1 VSALADQLPALQV
14 LLPLLGAPLC
24 FLIRKESWVSAFTI
38 AICWA
43 CLGISLSLLGEVRGG
58 EVIVYEFGGWSR
70 PFGIEYRV
78 DIMNAFVL
86 VVVSGIAA
94 VLFTAGPG
102 KARRAIPQGR
112 EFLFYSAALLCLTG
126 LLGVTITG
134 DVFNVFVFLEISS
147 LASYI
152 LIALGRDRR
161 ALMAAFTYLI
171 MGTIGATFLLIGIG
185 LMYQMTGTL
194 NMVDM
199 AHRLEAVNQTR
210 TVHVALAFV
219 VVGIS
224 TKLAVFPL
232 HQWLPNAYGYAPPI
246 VSAFL
251 AATATKVAY
260 YLLIRFCLGLFGAS
274 LVFDVVGIDQ
284 VLLPLSVAAM
294 FVGSI
299 AAIYQMDLKRVLA
312 YSSIAQ
318 IGYMTLGFSLATAAG
333 VSAGLIHLFN
343 HALMKGALFMVAAC
357 ITWRME
363 NTSIGAMRGLGRTMP
378 FSMAALVVGG
388 LALVGV
394 PGTVG
399 FTSKWALVS
408 AALEKDSLGL
418 AFLIMASSV
427 IAVVY
432 VWRLVEVVYFQEPL
446 LVSAGCS
453 GSSSASGLAD
463 DHRAVGEGGQVH
475 DAPLRLLVP
484 TWILTGATI
493 YFGLF
498 SDFAVDIANRAAAQI
513 FGAGM

>member
-1 VSALADQLPALQV
+1 VSELSAQLPALQV

-24 FLIRKESWVSAFTI
+24 FLIRKKSWVSAFTV
-38 AICWA
+38 AISWA
-43 CLGISLSLLGEVRGG
+43 CLGISLLLLAEVRGG
-58 EVIVYEFGGWSR
+58 EVIVYEFGGWPR

-94 VLFTAGPG
+94 VVFTAGPG
-102 KARRAIPQGR
+102 QARRAIPQGR

-147 LASYI
+147 LASYV

-161 ALMAAFTYLI
+161 ALMAAFTYLM

-199 AHRLEAVNQTR
+199 AARLEAVNHTR
-210 TVHVALAFV
+210 TVHAALAFV

-232 HQWLPNAYGYAPPI
+232 HQWLPNAYSYAPPI

-274 LVFDVVGIDQ
+274 LVFDIVGIDQ
-284 VLLPLSVAAM
+284 LLLPLSVAAM
-294 FVGSI
+294 FVGTI
-299 AAIYQMDLKRVLA
+299 AAIYQTDLKRILA

-363 NTSIGAMRGLGRTMP
+363 DTSIGAMRGLGRSMP
-378 FSMAALVVGG
+378 VTMAAFVVGG

-399 FTSKWALVS
+399 FISKWALVS

-427 IAVVY
+427 LAVVY
-432 VWRLVEVVYFQEPL
+432 VWRVVEVVYFKEPL
-446 LVSAGCS
+446 VASTRDS
-453 GSSSASGLAD
+453 GSSNRSGLGD
-463 DHRAVGEGGQVH
+463 ESTSFDGGVQVRE
-475 DAPLRLLVP
+475 APLRLLLP

-498 SDFAVDIANRAAAQI
+498 SDFSVDIANRAAAQL

>member
-1 VSALADQLPALQV
+1 VSALSEQLPALQV

-24 FLIRKESWVSAFTI
+24 FLLRKESWASAFTI
-38 AICWA
+38 AISWA
-43 CLGISLSLLGEVRGG
+43 CLAISLSLMGQVRGG
-58 EVIVYEFGGWSR
+58 DIVVYEFGGWAR
-70 PFGIEYRV
+70 PIGIEYRI
-78 DIMNAFVL
+78 DLLNALVL
-86 VVVSGIAA
+86 VVISGIAA
-94 VLFTAGPG
+94 VVFTAGTG
-102 KARRAIPQGR
+102 QALRRIPEGR

-199 AHRLEAVNQTR
+199 GERLAHVSQTR
-210 TVHVALAFV
+210 TILVALAFV
-219 VVGIS
+219 IVGIS
-224 TKLAVFPL
+224 VKLAVFPL

-251 AATATKVAY
+251 ASTATKVAY
-260 YLLIRFCLGLFGAS
+260 YLLLRFGLGIFGAT
-274 LVFDVVGIDQ
+274 LIFDTVGIDQ
-284 VLLPLSVAAM
+284 ILLPLSVAAM

-299 AAIYQMDLKRVLA
+299 AAIYQHDLKRVLA

-333 VSAGLIHLFN
+333 TSAGIIHLFN

-357 ITWRME
+357 ITWKMGD
-363 NTSIGAMRGLGRTMP
+363 TSMQSMRGLGRRMP
-378 FSMAALVVGG
+378 LSMAAFVLAG

-399 FTSKWALVS
+399 FVSKWALVS
-408 AALEKDSLGL
+408 AALDAGFLGL

-427 IAVVY
+427 LAVIY
-432 VWRLVEVVYFQEPL
+432 IWRLIEIAYFHEPAL
-446 LVSAGCS
+446 ERAGS
-453 GSSSASGLAD
+453 VASG
-463 DHRAVGEGGQVH
+463 
-475 DAPLRLLVP
+475 DAPWRLLVP
-484 TWILTGATI
+484 TWVLALATI

-498 SDFAVDIANRAAAQI
+498 SGFAVEIADQAAAQL
-513 FGAGM
+513 FGPGM

>member
-1 VSALADQLPALQV
+1 MSALSHQLPALQV

-24 FLIRKESWVSAFTI
+24 FVLRREA
-38 AICWA
+38 WA
-43 CLGISLSLLGEVRGG
+43 RTFAVLLAYGCLAISLLLLGEVRDG
-58 EVIVYEFGGWSR
+58 EILVYEFGGWAR

-78 DIMNAFVL
+78 DVMNAFVL
-86 VVVSGIAA
+86 AVVSGIAA
-94 VLFTAGPG
+94 VVFSAGPG
-102 KARRAIPQGR
+102 QARRAIPDGR
-112 EFLFYSAALLCLTG
+112 EYLYYSAALLCLTG

-152 LIALGRDRR
+152 LIALGQERR
-161 ALMAAFTYLI
+161 ALMAAFSYLI

-185 LMYQMTGTL
+185 LMYEMTGTL

-199 AHRLEAVNQTR
+199 AERLEAVSGTR
-210 TVHVALAFV
+210 TIFVALAFV

-224 TKLAVFPL
+224 VKLAVFPL
-232 HQWLPNAYGYAPPI
+232 HQWLPNAYSFAPPV

-260 YLLIRFCLGLFGAS
+260 YLLIRFCLGLFGAA
-274 LVFDVVGIDQ
+274 LVFETVQIDRL
-284 VLLPLSVAAM
+284 LLPLSVAAM

-299 AAIYQMDLKRVLA
+299 AAIYQTDFKRLLA

-318 IGYMTLGFSLATAAG
+318 IGYMTLGLSLATVAG
-333 VSAGLIHLFN
+333 VSAGLVHLFN

-357 ITWRME
+357 LNWRLGD
-363 NTSIGAMRGLGRTMP
+363 TSIHSMRGMGQRMP

-399 FTSKWALVS
+399 FVSKWALVS
-408 AALEKDSLGL
+408 AALEQDSLEL

-427 IAVVY
+427 LAVVY
-432 VWRLVEVVYFQEPL
+432 VWRLVEVAYFQEPDTTL
-446 LVSAGCS
+446 
-453 GSSSASGLAD
+453 ASEQEK
-463 DHRAVGEGGQVH
+463 R
-475 DAPLRLLVP
+475 DAPLRLLIP
-484 TWILTGATI
+484 TWLLTAATI

-498 SDFAVDIANRAAAQI
+498 SSFAVDLSDLAARQL
-513 FGAGM
+513 FGIGS